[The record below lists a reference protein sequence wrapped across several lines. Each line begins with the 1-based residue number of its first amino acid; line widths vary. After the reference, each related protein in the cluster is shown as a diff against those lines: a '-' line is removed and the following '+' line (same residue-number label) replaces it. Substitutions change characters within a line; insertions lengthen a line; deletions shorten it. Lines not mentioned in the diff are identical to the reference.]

1 MNWENTVQCIGVVH
15 EYDADAEIPMP
26 QSVRVGPFD
35 YRVQSWPSREASAAD
50 RFGECDRFNNV
61 IRVRD
66 DISRQRSAETM
77 IHEILHAVWDTQ
89 GLGDNETE
97 ERIVTCFGLGLS
109 QVIRDNPDFVAW
121 VQQNL
126 EG

>member
-1 MNWENTVQCIGVVH
+1 MSYSTVQ
-15 EYDADAEIPMP
+15 EFKLDPDADGHTAIPMP
-26 QSVRVGPFD
+26 QRLRVGPFD
-35 YRVQSWPSREASAAD
+35 YTVQSWPSREASAAE

-66 DISRQRSAETM
+66 DISEQRSAETM

-89 GLGDNETE
+89 GLGDNDAE
-97 ERIVTCFGLGLS
+97 ERIVTCLALGLS

-121 VQQNL
+121 MQQNL